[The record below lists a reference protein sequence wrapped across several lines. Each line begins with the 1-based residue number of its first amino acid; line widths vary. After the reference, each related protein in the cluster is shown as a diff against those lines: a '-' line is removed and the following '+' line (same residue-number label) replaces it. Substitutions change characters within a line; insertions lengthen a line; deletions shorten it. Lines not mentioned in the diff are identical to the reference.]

1 VVRLKPFEGCLP
13 HHVQRPLQLRCA
25 VLESQSRPSANTHAF
40 PFMPFALMPRAWLH
54 LCSMALIAITLQGCA
69 NTTSSGAIGLQRS
82 QLLLV
87 PSETINAQAAQGF
100 QQLTADARAKKKL
113 NTDAAMT
120 QRVRRIGNDLI
131 AHVGVF
137 RPDAAQWAWEINV
150 FESDD
155 INAFCAPGGKI
166 GVYTGIVNKL
176 KLTDDEI
183 AAVMGHEIAHALREH
198 SREQM
203 SQKTISGLLT
213 STVAAATGMPGELM
227 NAGSQML
234 VHLPNSRAMELES
247 DIIGLELMARAGY
260 NPHNAS
266 SIWKKMQQHSQ
277 GKQGAAFLSTHPAG
291 EQRIAEL
298 DAYVP
303 KVLPLYQAALA
314 QRRAPAKR

>member
-1 VVRLKPFEGCLP
+1 M
-13 HHVQRPLQLRCA
+13 PLA
-25 VLESQSRPSANTHAF
+25 HT
-40 PFMPFALMPRAWLH
+40 PRFWLH
-54 LCSMALIAITLQGCA
+54 IASACLVAAALQGCA
-69 NTTSSGAIGLQRS
+69 NTTTSGAIGLQRS

-87 PSETINAQAAQGF
+87 SSETVNAQAAQGF

-113 NTDAAMT
+113 NTDVAMT

-137 RPDAAQWAWEINV
+137 RPDATQWAWEINV
-150 FESDD
+150 FESDA

-198 SREQM
+198 SREQL
-203 SQKTISGLLT
+203 SQKTISGLIT

-260 NPHNAS
+260 NPRNAS
-266 SIWKKMQQHSQ
+266 SIWRKMQQHSQ
-277 GKQGAAFLSTHPAG
+277 GQQGAAFLSTHPASD
-291 EQRIAEL
+291 QRIAEL

-303 KVLPLYQAALA
+303 KVWPLYEAAL
-314 QRRAPAKR
+314 QRKKGSKAVR